1 LSSGGVPIK
10 PSKDPKGGL
19 RGWNGHAG
27 GVSLCCCHNALNDQI
42 HRGGW
47 TEQSR
52 WDSDICV
59 GDFVIYYTDVVGD
72 DIHYLSRGERREAND
87 A

>member
-1 LSSGGVPIK
+1 VVYARLERACRWSL
-10 PSKDPKGGL
+10 L
-19 RGWNGHAG
+19 R
-27 GVSLCCCHNALNDQI
+27 CCHNALNDQI
-42 HRGGW
+42 HRGGR